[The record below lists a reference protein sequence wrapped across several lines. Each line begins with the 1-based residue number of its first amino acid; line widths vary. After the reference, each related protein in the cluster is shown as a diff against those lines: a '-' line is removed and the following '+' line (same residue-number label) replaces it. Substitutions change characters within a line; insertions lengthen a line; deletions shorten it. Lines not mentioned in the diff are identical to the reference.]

1 MSAGDAGPPLQL
13 SFDNCYSGRL
23 VVISPTT
30 GPQPSR
36 LRWNDAKSE
45 LPVLIVFNF
54 GSVTCLPCG
63 ATVAHPSCSRFRRY
77 QMIVVFCEDN
87 LHVSYLVRTPAEKPG
102 HDVLALPVSAFAQ
115 MPRVLP
121 NFQPLFECEFERNA
135 AAFGAVL
142 VLIVFLFPF
151 EHAEP
156 YWLRMILTRCRDG
169 GTRGPCVLREVQL
182 ARPTPGRHS
191 PGQCRAP
198 RLSGGASSLGTLLL
212 PPRVNGR
219 PHEGWQT
226 EKLMLRSPR
235 AKPLKAL

>member
-115 MPRVLP
+115 MPGVLP
-121 NFQPLFECEFERNA
+121 NCQPLFECEFERNA

-151 EHAEP
+151 AHAEP
-156 YWLRMILTRCRDG
+156 YWLRMILTRSAMAALRTRACSAPRGAISPFQHPVDTSPADAERLGYLG
-169 GTRGPCVLREVQL
+169 GAPGLGILSL
-182 ARPTPGRHS
+182 ARTKAG
-191 PGQCRAP
+191 
-198 RLSGGASSLGTLLL
+198 
-212 PPRVNGR
+212 
-219 PHEGWQT
+219 
-226 EKLMLRSPR
+226 KLRN
-235 AKPLKAL
+235 